1 MSESDGQQRMSLL
14 VRNLSYQTSPEAVRN
29 AFAVYGSVK
38 DVYLPLD
45 YHSRLPRGFGFVEFW
60 HREDAERALEKMD
73 GFELDGK
80 AIEVAIAKKGRSA
93 PQQMKQRD
101 ERGRRDVSPRGR
113 RYEDDR
119 RYSRMDSPPR
129 RRYGSRER
137 GGRDYRDRG
146 WWGAYDRRDR
156 EREDGGHGYRGGGGG
171 YRDDYRDSRRRSHAK
186 PEPAQPFTT
195 SISLLQW

>member
-93 PQQMKQRD
+93 PQQMVRPPAETLSNEMSGDAGMSLPVVAATRMIGDTAEWIRPLVGDTAVENGGVVIIETEAGGELTTGEIAKGKTVD
-101 ERGRRDVSPRGR
+101 TAIEEVAAAIETIIETLGGAPGVGEGERFAG
-113 RYEDDR
+113 
-119 RYSRMDSPPR
+119 
-129 RRYGSRER
+129 
-137 GGRDYRDRG
+137 
-146 WWGAYDRRDR
+146 
-156 EREDGGHGYRGGGGG
+156 
-171 YRDDYRDSRRRSHAK
+171 
-186 PEPAQPFTT
+186 
-195 SISLLQW
+195 

>member
-14 VRNLSYQTSPEAVRN
+14 VRNLSYQTSPEAVRS
-29 AFAVYGSVK
+29 AFAVHGSVK

-45 YHSRLPRGFGFVEFW
+45 YHSRMPRGFGFVEFW

-101 ERGRRDVSPRGR
+101 ERGRREGSPRGR
-113 RYEDDR
+113 RYEDER

-129 RRYGSRER
+129 RGRYGSRER
-137 GGRDYRDRG
+137 RDYRDRG
-146 WWGAYDRRDR
+146 WWGAYERRDR
-156 EREDGGHGYRGGGGG
+156 EDSYAHRGS
-171 YRDDYRDSRRRSHAK
+171 RDEYRDSRRRGRSRSRTRSRS
-186 PEPAQPFTT
+186 PRRSP
-195 SISLLQW
+195 SYSGDSR